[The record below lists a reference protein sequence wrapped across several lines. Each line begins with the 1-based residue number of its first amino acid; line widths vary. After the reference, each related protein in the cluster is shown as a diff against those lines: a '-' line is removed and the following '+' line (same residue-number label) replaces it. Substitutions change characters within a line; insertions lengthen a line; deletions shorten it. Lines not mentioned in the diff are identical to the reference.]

1 MKQGNCSLPVV
12 VRGHAPKRPQKGGS
26 AMRENLEVALRWL
39 ETAAA
44 IISIVVPAT
53 RKVADML
60 TPSEPEENE

>member
-1 MKQGNCSLPVV
+1 
-12 VRGHAPKRPQKGGS
+12 
-26 AMRENLEVALRWL
+26 MRENLEVALRWL